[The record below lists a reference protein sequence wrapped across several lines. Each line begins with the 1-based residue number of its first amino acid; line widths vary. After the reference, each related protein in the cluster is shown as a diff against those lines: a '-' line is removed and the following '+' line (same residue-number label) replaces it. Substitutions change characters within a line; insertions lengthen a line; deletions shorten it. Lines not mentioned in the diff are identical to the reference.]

1 MSENAAPKQ
10 ADKLHQADQKLPQE
24 FSTTKGVNG
33 VTDTCPL
40 KKKEKRYY
48 EFGINFKV
56 QQYAIDGRKL
66 ALSVPVR
73 PNSAVPKTTPDVD
86 HPVGNFFHQL
96 PTSSFTQS
104 NTCDVPPK
112 FKKAYSEGDP
122 NSPTNFVMKLT
133 NNTRLIAEDNFKD
146 GYEDEQSQQADLNDF
161 LGKALAIHL
170 SRTHTLDTQG
180 NWGNWKMKYLQ
191 NAGNTF
197 HITEKMCVKLFAYLK
212 TKLHGKEAIYKIED
226 GKIGSEI
233 TEQDY
238 RKAKLLQT
246 DPHSHFEG
254 DSMPCIPGVQQ
265 IHILIKSRS
274 EGGFNVKEI
283 YCDGDRIYPD

>member
-1 MSENAAPKQ
+1 MSENASPNQ
-10 ADKLHQADQKLPQE
+10 SVKLQQSDQTLPQE
-24 FSTTKGVNG
+24 FSTTKDVNG

-56 QQYAIDGRKL
+56 QQYEIAWRKL
-66 ALSVPVR
+66 ALSVPIIS
-73 PNSAVPKTTPDVD
+73 NSAVPKTTPNDKQAVSE
-86 HPVGNFFHQL
+86 FFHKL
-96 PTSSFTQS
+96 SDSAFTQPT
-104 NTCDVPPK
+104 TCDKPPK
-112 FKKAYSEGDP
+112 LKNVYAEGNPDW
-122 NSPTNFVMKLT
+122 PTGFLMKFT
-133 NNTRLIAEDNFKD
+133 NNSRLIAEDDFPN
-146 GYEDEQSQQADLNDF
+146 GYEDEQSQQANLNDF
-161 LGKALAIHL
+161 LGRALAIHL

-180 NWGNWKMKYLQ
+180 NWGNWKMKYLK

-197 HITEKMCVKLFAYLK
+197 HVTEKMCVKLFAYLR

-233 TEQDY
+233 SELDY

-254 DSMPCIPGVQQ
+254 GTVPCIPGVQQ
-265 IHILIKSRS
+265 IHILINSHN
-274 EGGFNVKEI
+274 EGDFNVEEV
-283 YCDGDRIYPD
+283 YCDGDCIYPE